1 MAEAILRVK
10 ELKKYFPIQKGI
22 LRRTVGHMRAV
33 DGVSFE
39 LGHGEALGIVG
50 ESGSGKSTLIRSILR
65 LIEPTGGLVEYE
77 GQNLTKLS
85 KPHLRDVRREVQ
97 LVFQDPYASLNP
109 RYTVAQTIMESMVI
123 QHVYTKK
130 QRMKRVN
137 ELLER
142 VGLDPSYATR
152 YPHEFSGGQRQRIGI
167 ARALAISPKLVFL
180 DEPVAA
186 LDVSIQA
193 QVLNLLEDLQNE
205 LNLSYVFVAHD
216 LSVVRYLCNRVLVM
230 YRGKMMEMAETEDLF
245 RNPMHPYTKSLL
257 SAVPIPDPNVRM
269 NRTPA
274 PEFDIEFGS
283 DPAHTGNHHWQE
295 VSPNHFVAI

>member
-1 MAEAILRVK
+1 LAEAILKVK
-10 ELKKYFPIQKGI
+10 ELRKYFPIQQGI

-39 LGHGEALGIVG
+39 LRHGESLGIVG
-50 ESGSGKSTLIRSILR
+50 ESGSGKSTLIRSVLR
-65 LIEPTGGLVEYE
+65 LMEPTGGMVEYK
-77 GQNLTKLS
+77 GKDLRKMS
-85 KPHLRDVRREVQ
+85 KAHLREIRREIQ

-109 RYTVAQTIMESMVI
+109 RYTVAQTILESMVV
-123 QHVYTKK
+123 QRVYTKK
-130 QRMKRVN
+130 QRLERVY
-137 ELLER
+137 ELMDR
-142 VGLDPSYATR
+142 VGLDPSYANR

-193 QVLNLLEDLQNE
+193 QVLNLLEDLQE
-205 LNLSYVFVAHD
+205 DLNLSYVFVAHD

-230 YRGKMMEMAETEDLF
+230 YRGKMMEMADTDELF
-245 RNPMHPYTKSLL
+245 RNPMHPYTQSLL
-257 SAVPIPDPNVRM
+257 SAIPIPDPDIRM

-274 PEFDIEFGS
+274 PEFDIEFGN
-283 DPAHTGNHHWQE
+283 DPAHTSENHWRE
-295 VSPNHFVAI
+295 VSPNHFVSM

>member
-1 MAEAILRVK
+1 LSEAILQVK

-22 LRRTVGHMRAV
+22 FRRTIGHMKAV

-39 LGHGEALGIVG
+39 LKHGEALGIVG
-50 ESGSGKSTLIRSILR
+50 ESGSGKSTLIRSVLR
-65 LIEPTGGLVEYE
+65 LLEPTDGLVEYK
-77 GQNLTKLS
+77 GQNMRKMS
-85 KPHLRDVRREVQ
+85 KAHLRQIRRDIQ

-109 RYTVAQTIMESMVI
+109 RYTVAQTVMESMVV
-123 QHVYTKK
+123 QRVYTKK
-130 QRMKRVN
+130 QRMERVY
-137 ELLER
+137 ELLDR
-142 VGLDPSYATR
+142 VGLDPSYASR

-186 LDVSIQA
+186 LDVSVQA
-193 QVLNLLEDLQNE
+193 QVLNLLEDLQQE

-230 YRGKMMEMAETEDLF
+230 YRGKMMEMAETEELF
-245 RNPMHPYTKSLL
+245 KNPMHPYTQSLL
-257 SAVPIPDPNVRM
+257 SAVPIPDPNVPM

-274 PEFDIEFGS
+274 PEFDIDFAGDTVHSKES
-283 DPAHTGNHHWQE
+283 HWKE
-295 VSPNHFVAI
+295 VSPNHFVSM